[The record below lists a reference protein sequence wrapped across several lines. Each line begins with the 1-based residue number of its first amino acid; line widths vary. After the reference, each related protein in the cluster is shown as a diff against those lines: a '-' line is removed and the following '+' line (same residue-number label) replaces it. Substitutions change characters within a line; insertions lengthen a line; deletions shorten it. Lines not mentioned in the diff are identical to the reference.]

1 VEGGARI
8 VRGWLVRL
16 GRDDER
22 YFVRPRRT
30 LRLGAGLLS
39 LFALLALFVP
49 AEPLGFEQ
57 HWQEWM
63 SDIQT
68 PFLEHVALVFNYLGR
83 GIGEALVLAG
93 VGGVLALAARW
104 RALLA
109 FAVAEGLA
117 LLLSSLVKA
126 SVGRQRPPD
135 GLVHPISS
143 SFPSGHTAFAGAT
156 CVALVVLFT
165 EVGPRRWLWW
175 SLAVLGTAAMG
186 WSRTYLQ
193 VHWLLDVLAGALLS
207 ARASRRVC
215 SRACRFSRAVARAL
229 SIDRVPTRRPFP
241 SRSAAKDAT
250 SIPTVAV
257 AGSSGWSSCARG
269 VAGVASLGVVAR
281 FALGG

>member
-1 VEGGARI
+1 
-8 VRGWLVRL
+8 VRL

-39 LFALLALFVP
+39 LFALLALCVP
-49 AEPLGFEQ
+49 AEPLAVEQ
-57 HWQEWM
+57 RWQEWM

-68 PFLEHVALVFNYLGR
+68 PFLEHVALVLNHLGR

-93 VGGVLALAARW
+93 VGGALALAARW

-143 SFPSGHTAFAGAT
+143 SFPSGHTTFAGAT

-165 EVGPRRWLWW
+165 QVGPRRWLWW

-193 VHWLLDVLAGALLS
+193 VHWLLDVLAGALLGAGS
-207 ARASRRVC
+207 ATSVFAGVQVLSRR
-215 SRACRFSRAVARAL
+215 REAAL
-229 SIDRVPTRRPFP
+229 D
-241 SRSAAKDAT
+241 
-250 SIPTVAV
+250 
-257 AGSSGWSSCARG
+257 
-269 VAGVASLGVVAR
+269 
-281 FALGG
+281 